1 MEFENLD
8 DDENMIGKEQAS
20 KSKMKSQKYNKA

>member
-8 DDENMIGKEQAS
+8 DY
-20 KSKMKSQKYNKA
+20 KSYYSGLAM